1 MNESSPTPS
10 INRKQVLEFPECG
23 NVYDI
28 NGIQEMIKILLN
40 IREKN
45 KEEEF
50 NHGFQLILD
59 ELKFYNYILFV
70 TNEGYTQK
78 N

>member
-23 NVYDI
+23 NVYNI
-28 NGIQEMIKILLN
+28 NEIKEMIKILLN

-50 NHGFQLILD
+50 N
-59 ELKFYNYILFV
+59 
-70 TNEGYTQK
+70 
-78 N
+78 

>member
-23 NVYDI
+23 NVYNI
-28 NGIQEMIKILLN
+28 NGIKEMIKILLN

-50 NHGFQLILD
+50 N
-59 ELKFYNYILFV
+59 
-70 TNEGYTQK
+70 
-78 N
+78 